1 MRSTQNTRLAPI
13 QKKQE
18 NVTLQ
23 SEVDALIQSLQ
34 IRENKRNKKRS
45 TRNDRV
51 HWITRGR
58 QQALRQVSTRL
69 LAIEAASV
77 TSYALYLALRE
88 YLTCLEKCC
97 VDVQEERSAARPRK
111 GLPIEQ
117 WKAEGEAQELPRIVR
132 VLSQIVQAHMPDSI
146 HHTLSLDGKHLIPLH
161 HGSDEPFL
169 KREISFS
176 SQLPEMIDWSQMSV
190 TGELALADSENHQN
204 SASSPI
210 RRGTSIPALGPFPI
224 VPDEVP
230 KGQQVL
236 LHHLEDALSRHT
248 RVLVNTEYEA
258 GDTMSL
264 LMIFLDRVLQYTS
277 VEHIL
282 VLAGS
287 VQLRAHLRQRYRT
300 WVSLED
306 GVPLSEHY
314 MAQDKP
320 TFPPAP
326 DTRICFSSIREMQLL
341 THTINEQDT
350 TLCRQ
355 IYDLIIVYNL
365 ASLTAPWQ
373 QVLAY
378 FDAHYSVG
386 FGSPSDPMVVRLF
399 DHNVI
404 TSEAD
409 CQVYRE
415 VVMRDI

>member
-1 MRSTQNTRLAPI
+1 MRSTQNTSLTLI

-18 NVTLQ
+18 NMTLQ
-23 SEVDALIQSLQ
+23 GEVDALIQSLQ
-34 IRENKRNKKRS
+34 IRENQGNKKRS

-88 YLTCLEKCC
+88 YLACLEKCC
-97 VDVQEERSAARPRK
+97 VDVQEEYHAARPRK

-132 VLSQIVQAHMPDSI
+132 VLSHMVQVHMPDSI
-146 HHTLSLDGKHLIPLH
+146 HHTLSLDGKHLVPLYR
-161 HGSDEPFL
+161 GSDEPFL
-169 KREISFS
+169 KREASFPP
-176 SQLPEMIDWSQMSV
+176 QLPQVFDWSQMSA
-190 TGELALADSENHQN
+190 TGELALADGENHQN
-204 SASSPI
+204 PI
-210 RRGTSIPALGPFPI
+210 RSGTSIPALGPFPI
-224 VPDEVP
+224 MPDEVHEV
-230 KGQQVL
+230 QQAL
-236 LHHLEDALSRHT
+236 LLKLEDALSRHT

-264 LMIFLDRVLQYTS
+264 LLIFLDRVLQYTS

-287 VQLRAHLRQRYRT
+287 VELLAHLRQHYRT

-314 MAQDKP
+314 VAQYKP
-320 TFPPAP
+320 TFPLAP
-326 DTRICFSSIREMQLL
+326 DTRICFSSIREMQFL
-341 THTINEQDT
+341 THAINEQDT
-350 TLCRQ
+350 ILYRQ
-355 IYDLIIVYNL
+355 TYDLIIVYNL

-378 FDAHYSVG
+378 FDAHYYVG

-409 CQVYRE
+409 CQAYEE
-415 VVMRDI
+415 VVMRDR

>member
-1 MRSTQNTRLAPI
+1 MRSTQNTRLAPL

-34 IRENKRNKKRS
+34 IRENKINKKRS

-58 QQALRQVSTRL
+58 QQTLRQVSTRL

-77 TSYALYLALRE
+77 TSYALYLALQE
-88 YLTCLEKCC
+88 YLACLEKCC
-97 VDVQEERSAARPRK
+97 MDVQEEYHAARPRK

-132 VLSQIVQAHMPDSI
+132 VLSHMVQVHMPDSI
-146 HHTLSLDGKHLIPLH
+146 HHTLSLDGKHLIPLYR
-161 HGSDEPFL
+161 GSDEPFL
-169 KREISFS
+169 KREASFS
-176 SQLPEMIDWSQMSV
+176 SQLPQVLDWSQMSV
-190 TGELALADSENHQN
+190 TGELANSENHQN
-204 SASSPI
+204 SASLPLRS
-210 RRGTSIPALGPFPI
+210 GTSIPALGPFPI
-224 VPDEVP
+224 VPDEVHEL
-230 KGQQVL
+230 QRAL
-236 LHHLEDALSRHT
+236 LHNLEDALSRHT
-248 RVLVNTEYEA
+248 RVLVNTDYEV
-258 GDTMSL
+258 GNTMSL
-264 LMIFLDRVLQYTS
+264 LLIFLDRVLQYTS

-287 VQLRAHLRQRYRT
+287 VELLAHLRQRYRT

-314 MAQDKP
+314 AAQYKP
-320 TFPPAP
+320 TFPLAP
-326 DTRICFSSIREMQLL
+326 DTRICFSSVREMQLL
-341 THTINEQDT
+341 THAMNEQDT

-355 IYDLIIVYNL
+355 TYDLIIVYNL

-404 TSEAD
+404 TSEAG
-409 CQVYRE
+409 CQPYEE

>member
-1 MRSTQNTRLAPI
+1 MRSTQNTRLAPV

-34 IRENKRNKKRS
+34 IRENKINKKRS

-58 QQALRQVSTRL
+58 QQTLRQASTRL
-69 LAIEAASV
+69 LAIEAASM

-88 YLTCLEKCC
+88 YLACLEKCC
-97 VDVQEERSAARPRK
+97 VDVQEERFAAKPRK
-111 GLPIEQ
+111 GVPIEQ

-132 VLSQIVQAHMPDSI
+132 VLSHMVQVHMPDSI
-146 HHTLSLDGKHLIPLH
+146 RHTLSLDGKYLIPLY

-169 KREISFS
+169 KREASFS
-176 SQLPEMIDWSQMSV
+176 SQFPQVLDWSQMSV
-190 TGELALADSENHQN
+190 TGELADSENHQN
-204 SASSPI
+204 SASLPI
-210 RRGTSIPALGPFPI
+210 RSGASIPALGPFPI

-230 KGQQVL
+230 ELQQAL
-236 LHHLEDALSRHT
+236 LHNLEDALSRHT

-258 GDTMSL
+258 GDTISL
-264 LMIFLDRVLQYTS
+264 LLIFLDRVLQYTS

-287 VQLRAHLRQRYRT
+287 VELLAHLRQHYRT

-314 MAQDKP
+314 SAQYKP
-320 TFPPAP
+320 TFPLAP
-326 DTRICFSSIREMQLL
+326 DTRICFSSVREMQLL
-341 THTINEQDT
+341 TQAINEHDT
-350 TLCRQ
+350 ILRRQ
-355 IYDLIIVYNL
+355 TYDLIIVSNL

-378 FDAHYSVG
+378 LDAHYYVG
-386 FGSPSDPMVVRLF
+386 FGSPTDPMVGSLF

-409 CQVYRE
+409 CQVYE
-415 VVMRDI
+415 KVVLRDR